1 MSTPDVQLEPLLK
14 RLNLANTRR
23 VYRTL
28 IQRAET
34 EGWSYSDFLTVMVT
48 EEVAHRQQTRIQRL
62 TRRAGFPF
70 LKTIE
75 EFDFTL
81 QSTLRLHLLGST
93 LTADFVTE
101 GRSLVLTG
109 KPGRGKTHL
118 AVAIA
123 YRAIQNGFD
132 ALFLT
137 AAGLI
142 DELSLAS
149 RQGELSKLLPRY
161 THPDVLVVDEVGYLS
176 YGTDAAN
183 MLFHVVNERH
193 LRGRSMIFTTNKHP
207 TQWGGVLH
215 DEDLAAAIVD
225 RILERGRLYHLD
237 GPSMRTRHLALD
249 KPTPSVLRPQPDRI
263 SGIHRTEFPEPTGT
277 LSPRNPQIPIQDP
290 DLVQH
295 PAAGQGSVFQRIL
308 SLCALLMMKNLT
320 HGGLAK
326 IHIGHLFFVILF
338 DLGTHRSP
346 PMNLCPTLRPYSCGA
361 YWLPRLPTQGYRW
374 ESREHREYSL
384 YSVTTFLSVVRV
396 PD

>member
-1 MSTPDVQLEPLLK
+1 MSAPDVQLEPLLK

-34 EGWSYSDFLTVMVT
+34 EGWSYSDFLTVMVA

-101 GRSLVLTG
+101 GRSLVFTG

-225 RILERGRLYHLD
+225 RILERGRLYQLD

-249 KPTPSVLRPQPDRI
+249 KPTPSVLPPEPDRI
-263 SGIHRTEFPEPTGT
+263 SGIHRTEFPEPTKE
-277 LSPRNPQIPIQDP
+277 
-290 DLVQH
+290 VQ
-295 PAAGQGSVFQRIL
+295 PN
-308 SLCALLMMKNLT
+308 KDT
-320 HGGLAK
+320 E
-326 IHIGHLFFVILF
+326 
-338 DLGTHRSP
+338 
-346 PMNLCPTLRPYSCGA
+346 CG
-361 YWLPRLPTQGYRW
+361 
-374 ESREHREYSL
+374 REHSSTSIPSL
-384 YSVTTFLSVVRV
+384 TNQR
-396 PD
+396 P

>member
-1 MSTPDVQLEPLLK
+1 VSAPGTNLEPLLK
-14 RLNLANTRR
+14 RLHLANTRR

-34 EGWSYSDFLTVMVT
+34 EGWSYSDFLTVLVA
-48 EEVAHRQQTRIQRL
+48 EEVAHRQQTRTQRL

-70 LKTIE
+70 LKTID
-75 EFDFTL
+75 EFDFTF

-101 GRSLVLTG
+101 GRSLVFTG
-109 KPGRGKTHL
+109 KPGRGRTHL

-123 YRAIQNGFD
+123 YRAIQNGFN

-137 AAGLI
+137 AAQLI

-149 RQGELSKLLPRY
+149 RQGELSKLLPRF
-161 THPDVLVVDEVGYLS
+161 THADVLVVDEVGYLS

-193 LRGRSMIFTTNKHP
+193 LRGRSMIFTTNKHL

-225 RILERGRLYHLD
+225 RILERGRLHHLD

-249 KPTPSVLRPQPDRI
+249 KPAPSALPPEPDRV
-263 SGIHRTEFPEPTGT
+263 S
-277 LSPRNPQIPIQDP
+277 
-290 DLVQH
+290 
-295 PAAGQGSVFQRIL
+295 
-308 SLCALLMMKNLT
+308 
-320 HGGLAK
+320 
-326 IHIGHLFFVILF
+326 
-338 DLGTHRSP
+338 GTHTGRS
-346 PMNLCPTLRPYSCGA
+346 
-361 YWLPRLPTQGYRW
+361 
-374 ESREHREYSL
+374 H
-384 YSVTTFLSVVRV
+384 
-396 PD
+396 